1 MKEFIIAF
9 TITFL
14 LCSGILFSIGII
26 SVRVSILIAYVV
38 LLLSLILGLIVISRL
53 FILQWKLQGENKM
66 TEKELEQQSEEFKK
80 GFSVGYE
87 YGKQNERKLQLG
99 KTNLLRDIE
108 RLEKENEQLKKEE
121 KAWFDLVTRVGELK
135 KENEQLKK
143 NAIIWHKQDDVDD
156 IYDTINDWSVH
167 TYICRM
173 KDGSFNIAT
182 GIADEGCN
190 GDVGRNIYFEI
201 NDEKYYSDDIEA
213 WAELPRVEK

>member
-1 MKEFIIAF
+1 MKEFINGL
-9 TITFL
+9 ITTLL
-14 LCSGILFSIGII
+14 LCSW
-26 SVRVSILIAYVV
+26 
-38 LLLSLILGLIVISRL
+38 LLSVLNL
-53 FILQWKLQGENKM
+53 FILVWKLQEENKM
-66 TEKELEQQSEEFKK
+66 KEKELEQLSEESKK
-80 GFSVGYE
+80 DFSVGY
-87 YGKQNERKLQLG
+87 
-99 KTNLLRDIE
+99 
-108 RLEKENEQLKKEE
+108 ENEQLKKEE

-182 GIADEGCN
+182 GIADEGCD

-213 WAELPRVEK
+213 WAELPRVEE

>member
-14 LCSGILFSIGII
+14 LCSSILFSVGII
-26 SVRVSILIAYVV
+26 SVRVTILIAYVV
-38 LLLSLILGLIVISRL
+38 LLLSLILGLIVISRF

-66 TEKELEQQSEEFKK
+66 TEKELEQRSEEFKK

-87 YGKQNERKLQLG
+87 YGKQNEKKLQLG

-108 RLEKENEQLKKEE
+108 RLE
-121 KAWFDLVTRVGELK
+121 

-173 KDGSFNIAT
+173 KDGSFNIAP
-182 GIADEGCN
+182 GSADEGCN

-213 WAELPRVEK
+213 WAELPRVEE

>member
-1 MKEFIIAF
+1 MKESIIAF
-9 TITFL
+9 TISFL
-14 LCSGILFSIGII
+14 ICSCTLFAVGII
-26 SVRVSILIAYVV
+26 SVRVAILIAYVEI
-38 LLLSLILGLIVISRL
+38 LLSLILGLIVISRF

-66 TEKELEQQSEEFKK
+66 TEKELEQ
-80 GFSVGYE
+80 
-87 YGKQNERKLQLG
+87 
-99 KTNLLRDIE
+99 
-108 RLEKENEQLKKEE
+108 LKNEE

-182 GIADEGCN
+182 GSADEGCN
-190 GDVGRNIYFEI
+190 GDVSRNIYFEI

-213 WAELPRVEK
+213 WAELPRVEE

>member
-9 TITFL
+9 IISFL
-14 LCSGILFSIGII
+14 LCSCAILAVEGIFS
-26 SVRVSILIAYVV
+26 VKVVILIYVGI
-38 LLLSLILGLIVISRL
+38 LLSLILGLIIAIHI

-66 TEKELEQQSEEFKK
+66 TEKELEKVK
-80 GFSVGYE
+80 DV
-87 YGKQNERKLQLG
+87 N
-99 KTNLLRDIE
+99 
-108 RLEKENEQLKKEE
+108 EE

-156 IYDTINDWSVH
+156 IYDTINGWSVH

-182 GIADEGCN
+182 GSADEGCN

-213 WAELPRVEK
+213 WAELPRVEE

>member
-14 LCSGILFSIGII
+14 LCSGILFSVGII

-66 TEKELEQQSEEFKK
+66 TEKELEKVK
-80 GFSVGYE
+80 DV
-87 YGKQNERKLQLG
+87 N
-99 KTNLLRDIE
+99 
-108 RLEKENEQLKKEE
+108 EE

-182 GIADEGCN
+182 GSADEGCN
-190 GDVGRNIYFEI
+190 GEVGRNIYFEI

-213 WAELPRVEK
+213 WAELPRVEE

>member
-1 MKEFIIAF
+1 MKELINGL
-9 TITFL
+9 ITSFL
-14 LCSGILFSIGII
+14 LCGWII
-26 SVRVSILIAYVV
+26 AIHF
-38 LLLSLILGLIVISRL
+38 
-53 FILQWKLQGENKM
+53 FILLWKLQGENKM
-66 TEKELEQQSEEFKK
+66 TEKELEQTSDEFKK
-80 GFSVGYE
+80 GYTVGFSIGYE
-87 YGKQNERKLQLG
+87 EGRKNERENERELQLG

-156 IYDTINDWSVH
+156 IYDTIDDWSVH

-182 GIADEGCN
+182 GSADEGCN